1 MSWETHVR
9 DLVWRYRTHPLAH
22 PLAPPVLAACA
33 VILLVASAALWPLSG
48 SGDTAALAS
57 RDAMRNAYDR
67 VEPGR
72 TSEREL
78 IQLGFDTGRYQA
90 LRLSQL
96 GVQEYFMSATS
107 TAFDDMDAAVRACF
121 DDQDRCRALVFPLAP
136 GPSGVISAQAARAE
150 RMVFL
155 LRHGKVAYK
164 AVQES

>member
-1 MSWETHVR
+1 MSWEIHVR
-9 DLVWRYRTHPLAH
+9 DLVRRYRTH

-48 SGDTAALAS
+48 SGDTGALAS
-57 RDAMRNAYDR
+57 LDVMRTAYDR

-78 IQLGFDTGRYQA
+78 TELGFDTGRYRA

-96 GVQEYFMSATS
+96 GVQEYFMPATS

-121 DDQDRCRALVFPLAP
+121 DGRDRCRALVFPLALKQ
-136 GPSGVISAQAARAE
+136 SGLMSAQAPRAE

-164 AVQES
+164 AVQQS